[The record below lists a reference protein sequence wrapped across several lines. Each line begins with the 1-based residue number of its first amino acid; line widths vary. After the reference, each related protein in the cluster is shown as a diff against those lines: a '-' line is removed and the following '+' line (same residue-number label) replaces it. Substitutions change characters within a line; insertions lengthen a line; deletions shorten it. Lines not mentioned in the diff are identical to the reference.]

1 MPYSITAL
9 DYLKQ
14 LKVSRFSIVLR
25 LLALICFYLPQS
37 GFAQAPT
44 TVFVSGTDGHQSY
57 RIPAIIGLP
66 GGDLLAFCEGRVDNA
81 GDFGDIN
88 LVMKR
93 SHDNGKTWSSMETI
107 VDNDTLQAGNPA
119 PVVDLADP
127 QYPQGRIFLFYNTG
141 NNHEG
146 EVRKGHG
153 LREVWYITS
162 TDGGKT
168 WSEPVNITTHVHRPN
183 QPQANPDYG
192 FQEDWRSYANAPGHA
207 MQFREGKF
215 KGRIFVPA
223 NHSAGDPQ
231 PQFRD
236 YAAHGYYT
244 DDHGKT
250 FHLGES
256 VSIPGSNEST
266 ATELSDG
273 RLMMNVRNQRG
284 DIRQRIVAISS
295 TGGASWDTVY
305 FDHNLPDPVNE
316 GSILTIGKS
325 KGKNILAFTNAALP
339 DRRDNLTL
347 RISFND
353 GKTWKTT
360 IPIDKSNNNDESYTA
375 YSDLVKLDSHTVGI
389 LYERDDYGEIVFV
402 TVQWKKD

>member
-1 MPYSITAL
+1 MKRSESSIILAILATLFFCAL
-9 DYLKQ
+9 Q
-14 LKVSRFSIVLR
+14 P
-25 LLALICFYLPQS
+25 A
-37 GFAQAPT
+37 FAQSPT
-44 TVFVSGTDGHQSY
+44 PVFVSGTNGHQSY

-66 GGDLLAFCEGRVDNA
+66 GGDLLAFCEGRVDHA

-93 SHDNGKTWSSMETI
+93 SRDNGKTWSSMQTI

-119 PVVDLADP
+119 PVVDLTDP
-127 QYPQGRIFLFYNTG
+127 RYPQGRIFLFYNTG

-146 EVRKGHG
+146 EVRKGNG
-153 LREVWYITS
+153 LREVWYISS
-162 TDGGKT
+162 TDDGAT
-168 WSEPVNITTHVHRPN
+168 WSEPVNITMQVHRPN
-183 QPQANPDYG
+183 QPQVNPAYK
-192 FQEDWRSYANAPGHA
+192 FQEDWRSYANTPGHA
-207 MQFREGKF
+207 MQFSDGKF

-223 NHSAGDPQ
+223 NHTAGVPQ

-244 DDHGKT
+244 DDHGET

-256 VSIPGSNEST
+256 VNIPGSNEST

-273 RLMMNVRNQRG
+273 KLMMNIRNQRG

-295 TGGASWDTVY
+295 TGGATWDTAY
-305 FDHNLPDPVNE
+305 FDPDLPDPVCE

-325 KGKNILAFTNAALP
+325 KGKNVLAFTNAALT

-347 RISFND
+347 RISFDD

-360 IPIDKSNNNDESYTA
+360 IPIDKSSDNAESHTA

-389 LYERDDYGEIVFV
+389 LYERNNYREIVFV
-402 TVQWKKD
+402 SKRWKEK